1 MPDGACWQHVALCLV
16 GESGLSIPE
25 LGHENFDP
33 EGAENQGWRVCAGA
47 DVPAGAIQGA
57 FCGLEWTCLPPPFLE
72 EGRDR
77 LPLEPV
83 WERVKPPGLCDL

>member
-1 MPDGACWQHVALCLV
+1 MLEMPDGACWQHVALCLV

-57 FCGLEWTCLPPPFLE
+57 FCGLEWTAA
-72 EGRDR
+72 GA
-77 LPLEPV
+77 
-83 WERVKPPGLCDL
+83 RVGAGEAARSL